1 MAQRRR
7 RLGQDESL
15 VVSKEDEE
23 KPERSYLGLDVTE
36 DNTIRPCRVSKFQ
49 VLALDLGS
57 TVMGVL

>member
-1 MAQRRR
+1 
-7 RLGQDESL
+7 L